1 MKLYCAA
8 VVVTIGSVGL
18 IVNTC
23 MLCDTVTR
31 HAPVNI
37 AHLR

>member
-8 VVVTIGSVGL
+8 IVVTIGSVGL

-23 MLCDTVTR
+23 IFNDTVTR
-31 HAPVNI
+31 HAPINI